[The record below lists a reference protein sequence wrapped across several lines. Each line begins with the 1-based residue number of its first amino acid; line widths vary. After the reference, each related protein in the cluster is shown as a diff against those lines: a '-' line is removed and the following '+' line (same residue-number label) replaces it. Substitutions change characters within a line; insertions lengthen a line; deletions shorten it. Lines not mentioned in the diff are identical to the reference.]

1 MWYIFKKDSGKVVA
15 SANTQPNIND
25 LNSRGEICIQ
35 SDEEYP
41 SLNIKLN
48 NGIIVEVKNQ

>member
-35 SDEEYP
+35 SDEDYP

-48 NGIIVEVKNQ
+48 NGIIMEVKNQ